1 LKKKQQ
7 YQIRKI
13 DYAKR
18 TEQYTV
24 RDITELDNLGS
35 KKQRF
40 GFIKFLLFSIIIVGA
55 SFYGFSY
62 FNYSPKAD
70 VFEIN
75 KGVLKA
81 LSNGKNYSV
90 EDNVNDDYY
99 GISIMI
105 DSGKR
110 RGLVSPEHL
119 TSIRYL
125 QSRLKRELKID
136 SISIADYIIR
146 LNNISFREKANSSK
160 IPLNKNTI
168 IQFFFLLQN
177 TDINFMNFAGADL
190 SMSYVY
196 LKKDRSRDVSSLKSS
211 INSILKKYSK
221 ENKLK
226 VVIDYKDSSGKITP
240 LKNIKY
246 QYYNFIID
254 PEN

>member
-1 LKKKQQ
+1 MKKKQQ

-24 RDITELDNLGS
+24 RDITELDRLGS

-55 SFYGFSY
+55 SFYGYSY
-62 FNYSPKAD
+62 FNYSQKGDA
-70 VFEIN
+70 FEIN
-75 KGVLKA
+75 KGVLKV
-81 LSNGKNYSV
+81 LSNEKNYSNK
-90 EDNVNDDYY
+90 DNVNDNYY
-99 GISIMI
+99 SVSIMI

-110 RGLVSPEHL
+110 RGLAYPEHL

-125 QSRLKRELKID
+125 QSRLKRKLKID

-146 LNNISFREKANSSK
+146 LNNISFRDKVNSSK
-160 IPLNKNTI
+160 IPLNKKTI
-168 IQFFFLLQN
+168 IQFYLLLQT
-177 TDINFMNFAGADL
+177 TDINFMDFAGADF

-196 LKKDRSRDVSSLKSS
+196 LKKDRSRDIGSLKSS
-211 INSILKKYSK
+211 INDILKKYSK
-221 ENKLK
+221 ENKLR
-226 VVIDYKDSSGKITP
+226 VVVDYKDSPGKITP
-240 LKNIKY
+240 PKNIKY
-246 QYYNFIID
+246 EYYDFIVD